1 MGNGLEDGKMKNMWL
16 QSLSSHTFSVLFNH
30 VTLPLPLIVS
40 RFAFLLPR
48 FPFLLGASLIIAV
61 NWHSTQLCYQVKR
74 QYAKYYDNQLR
85 KAKLHSIWAFI
96 EWLIHLSFCLFVLW
110 ISFTLAIAIIPLGF
124 RLAILY
130 AQGTTALPDVG
141 KCTFMEYFCDATK
154 CQTVFVKTLQKDPN
168 GDCRYR
174 TVVRNAKKLSVI
186 EAGHLRECKNTEFV
200 WELRKTGVAK
210 AAIKRAVHLL
220 ECAEEN
226 FHCACALLAVML
238 FLTYPLTVFL
248 DTP

>member
-1 MGNGLEDGKMKNMWL
+1 MIDPFIDL
-16 QSLSSHTFSVLFNH
+16 LFCTMNIIRSFNCNN
-30 VTLPLPLIVS
+30 PS
-40 RFAFLLPR
+40 RFSF
-48 FPFLLGASLIIAV
+48 SHLICRR
-61 NWHSTQLCYQVKR
+61 NNS
-74 QYAKYYDNQLR
+74 
-85 KAKLHSIWAFI
+85 S
-96 EWLIHLSFCLFVLW
+96 
-110 ISFTLAIAIIPLGF
+110 
-124 RLAILY
+124 
-130 AQGTTALPDVG
+130 G

-174 TVVRNAKKLSVI
+174 TVVRNAKTLSVI
-186 EAGHLRECKNTEFV
+186 EAGRLRECKNTEFV

-226 FHCACALLAVML
+226 FHCACALLAVQL